1 MVAKLTPED
10 SHDVIE
16 EEEKTSNGGVLIILT
31 LCLSFLVGFGCL
43 IAGISWIFAY
53 LWNVGIAPLGLPTI
67 VWWQWTIFWF
77 FIITIKNIFKKES

>member
-10 SHDVIE
+10 SQDVN
-16 EEEKTSNGGVLIILT
+16 EEEKTSNGGMLIVLT
-31 LCLSFLVGFGCL
+31 LCLSLFVGFGCL

-77 FIITIKNIFKKES
+77 FVINIKNIFKKNS